1 MTMPT
6 YVLRRVALSFF
17 LALGAALIV
26 FFSIHLAPGDAVMAA
41 LGEAG
46 MMTPA
51 QVQVKRHELGLDRPL
66 LAQCGDWI
74 AHLARGDL
82 GTSFV
87 NSRPIA
93 RDLAAAFPRTLEL
106 VAAALAI
113 GLLAG
118 IPAGVYSATH
128 QDRWLDY
135 LVTGLSLAAVS
146 IPSFVSGTL
155 LLLLFGLTLR
165 WLPVS
170 GYVSLADDP
179 LRHVQLLI
187 LPAVVLG
194 LIMAA
199 PVSRMTRATVLEV
212 RQSDFVRTARAKGLP
227 ERLVLFGHTLKNALI
242 PVVTLTGVEVGSL
255 LGGTVIIEYVFTW
268 PGMSTLLITAAERRD
283 YPVVQ
288 GVVLATAF
296 FFILVSLLVDL
307 LNASFDPRIR
317 QGGQ

>member
-1 MTMPT
+1 MQP
-6 YVLRRVALSFF
+6 YALRRLVLSFF

-26 FFSIHLAPGDAVMAA
+26 FFSIHLAPGDAVLAA

-46 MMTPA
+46 MMTPE

-66 LAQCGDWI
+66 LVQCGDWL

-82 GTSFV
+82 GVSFV
-87 NSRPIA
+87 NGRPIA
-93 RDLAAAFPRTLEL
+93 RDIAATFPRTLEL
-106 VAAALAI
+106 VVAALLI
-113 GLLAG
+113 GVLLG

-128 QDRWLDY
+128 QERWLDY
-135 LVTGLSLAAVS
+135 LLTGLSLTAVS
-146 IPSFVSGTL
+146 VPSFVSGTL
-155 LLLLFGLTLR
+155 LLLLFGLSLR

-170 GYVSLADDP
+170 GYVSFADDP
-179 LRHVQLLI
+179 GQHLQLLV
-187 LPAVVLG
+187 LPAAALG

-199 PVSRMTRATVLEV
+199 TITRMTRAAMLEV

-227 ERLVLFGHTLKNALI
+227 ERLVLFYHTLKNALI
-242 PVVTLTGVEVGSL
+242 PVVTLTGIEVGSL

-288 GVVLATAF
+288 GVVLVTAF
-296 FFILVSLLVDL
+296 FFVLVSLLVDL
-307 LNASFDPRIR
+307 LNASLDPRIR
-317 QGGQ
+317 YGS